1 MTWSRSTTSSEN
13 CLWRGMCHFLLFR
26 THMTCCQVKLFAIE
40 QVHENLFLCR
50 PFRPSLSSFSR
61 ISSSLKQVQDLSVLG
76 DNLLRDIE
84 LVGGNN
90 SGIFV
95 SSVKPGSLAEKA
107 GLREG
112 HHLLLVNY
120 LFAVLV
126 KPKSYTLADQRQQ
139 TQSPSLRLSMK
150 LLWKGKVVP
159 EQTHA
164 AKYNY

>member
-1 MTWSRSTTSSEN
+1 
-13 CLWRGMCHFLLFR
+13 MCHMCHLYR
-26 THMTCCQVKLFAIE
+26 MHVTCCQAKFFAIE
-40 QVHENLFLCR
+40 RVCGNLLVCR

-84 LVGGNN
+84 LIGGNY

-112 HHLLLVNY
+112 HHLLLVGY

-126 KPKSYTLADQRQQ
+126 KPRSCSSSALLA
-139 TQSPSLRLSMK
+139 
-150 LLWKGKVVP
+150 
-159 EQTHA
+159 
-164 AKYNY
+164 

>member
-1 MTWSRSTTSSEN
+1 
-13 CLWRGMCHFLLFR
+13 
-26 THMTCCQVKLFAIE
+26 MTCCQVKLFAIE
-40 QVHENLFLCR
+40 QVCGNLLVRR

-61 ISSSLKQVQDLSVLG
+61 ISSSLKQVQDLTVLG

-112 HHLLLVNY
+112 HHLLLVSY

-126 KPKSYTLADQRQQ
+126 KPRSYTLADQRQQ
-139 TQSPSLRLSMK
+139 TQ
-150 LLWKGKVVP
+150 
-159 EQTHA
+159 
-164 AKYNY
+164 